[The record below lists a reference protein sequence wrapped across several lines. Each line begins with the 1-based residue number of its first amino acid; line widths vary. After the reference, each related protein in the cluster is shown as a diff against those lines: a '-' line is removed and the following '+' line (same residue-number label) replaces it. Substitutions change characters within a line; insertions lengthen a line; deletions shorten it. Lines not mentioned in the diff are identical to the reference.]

1 MSDWQRPTTSLRPFD
16 KDQLD
21 ARSAE
26 NKKFFLE
33 PSGMKFIDD
42 HYGLRPGCIHT
53 LMGSTGSGKSTLTQS
68 LMLTWGRKNDAMI
81 YLTEETPDRYELKLS
96 EKCESAE
103 YLSPNLHFLHEQEVI
118 RDMKSDNYRGFLK
131 FIEGGVAESNAKM
144 LLIDNLTTSA
154 FYDGKIENNIPI
166 LSGLRNI
173 AGHYKIPII
182 VVVHTKKG
190 VNEVAKGLMEPD
202 DVRGSASIA
211 NTSDY
216 FYTFYRIGCTIGT
229 GTKVWNTF
237 IYVNKSR
244 DHDTQGNFYRLKYE
258 YGRGYVFDEQI
269 SFNGFK
275 QLMKERDKL

>member
-1 MSDWQRPTTSLRPFD
+1 MSNWEKPTTSLRSFD
-16 KDQLD
+16 KDSLE
-21 ARSAE
+21 ARAAD
-26 NKKFFLE
+26 NKKFFVE

-42 HYGLRPGCIHT
+42 HFGLRPGCIHT

-68 LMLTWGRKNDAMI
+68 MMLTWGRKNDVMI
-81 YLTEETPDRYELKLS
+81 YLTEETPDRYELKLF

-103 YLSPNLHFLHEQEVI
+103 YLSPNLHFVHEQEVI
-118 RDMKSDNYRGFLK
+118 RGTKSNDYRSFLK
-131 FIEGGVAESNAKM
+131 HIESGIAESKAKM

-154 FYDGKIENNIPI
+154 FYDGQIENNIPI
-166 LSGLRNI
+166 LSGLRSI
-173 AGHYKIPII
+173 AGYYKIPII

-190 VNEVAKGLMEPD
+190 VSEVSKGLMEPD

-216 FYTFYRIGCTIGT
+216 FYTFYRIGSSTGT
-229 GTKVWNTF
+229 GAKVWSSF

-244 DHDTQGNFYRLKYE
+244 DHDTQGNFYRLKYQF
-258 YGRGYVFDEQI
+258 GRGYVFDEAI